1 MSDLGIRVIKYI
13 WKKNEQMRRS
23 ANDRQLL
30 NLSGESMSL
39 DTLNEDVVN
48 YDFLN
53 VLLLQKGSK

>member
-1 MSDLGIRVIKYI
+1 MEKERADEAIRKRY
-13 WKKNEQMRRS
+13 
-23 ANDRQLL
+23 RQLL